1 MFPMTHWFWVCLQ
14 KKKRRWRKVTENSL
28 NWILTGIVFLLDLV
42 VVIVKASLTYA
53 KLPQLFNLRE
63 GRESAVDKTVSVI
76 EEPRLKTSLRL
87 ALMLVHFLLVGLVS
101 LLLAPVIAGASI
113 WLLLALILLGMI
125 LLSVIEF
132 SLEAIILRQPDEN
145 AIRFRHLGVLIN
157 FIFGPL
163 ASVLIKLLGPN
174 ANQVALAS
182 MTEEDL
188 RNWVEVGQPS
198 GSLEKGE
205 REMIYSIFQFGD
217 TIAKEIMVP
226 RIDVLALDIRS
237 TLGAARRMFEDAG
250 HSRVPVF
257 EDTVDN
263 VVGLLYAK
271 DLLSVQQDEDLIAD
285 HRELLR
291 LAYFVPEAKKVD
303 ELLAEMQ
310 TRSMH
315 MAIVVDEYGGVAGL
329 VTLED
334 IVEEIIGEIRDEYDE
349 SEENPYTRVDE
360 NEYIFLGR
368 VDLDIFNE
376 IMGSHIATENADT
389 IGGFIYGE
397 IGDVPTGGE
406 ILEANGVTLIVEEV
420 VGRRITKVRAR
431 RVKHETHEK
440 EDEDADE

>member
-1 MFPMTHWFWVCLQ
+1 MTDNLVFWVFAG
-14 KKKRRWRKVTENSL
+14 V
-28 NWILTGIVFLLDLV
+28 ILLILDLL
-42 VVIVKASLTYA
+42 IVAVKTSFGHA
-53 KLPQLFNLRE
+53 KLPQLLNLRE
-63 GRESAVDKTVSVI
+63 SREKTINQTVRLI
-76 EEPRLKTSLRL
+76 EKPRLRISLRL
-87 ALMLVHFLLVGLVS
+87 AVVLAHFLL
-101 LLLAPVIAGASI
+101 AGYITLMFINYANMTNV
-113 WLLLALILLGMI
+113 WLILLYLLIVMI
-125 LLSVIEF
+125 LLSIIEF
-132 SLEAIILRQPDEN
+132 GIESLVLREPEEN
-145 AIRFRHLGVLIN
+145 AIRLKFVGVLIN
-157 FIFGPL
+157 ILFSPL
-163 ASVLIKLLGPN
+163 SALMLTLLGPN
-174 ANQVALAS
+174 ANQVTLAS

-188 RNWVEVGQPS
+188 KNWVEVGQPE

-217 TIAKEIMVP
+217 TLAKEIMVP
-226 RIDVLALDIRS
+226 RIDVLALDINT
-237 TLGAARRMFEDAG
+237 TLGDARETFVSAG

-271 DLLSVQQDEDLIAD
+271 DLLSVQQDDELIAN
-285 HRELLR
+285 HRDLLR

-315 MAIVVDEYGGVAGL
+315 MAIIVDEYGGVAGV

-349 SEENPYTRVDE
+349 SEEMPYIQLNNDE
-360 NEYIFLGR
+360 YVFQGR

-376 IMGSHIATENADT
+376 IMETNIATDNADT

-406 ILEANGVTLIVEEV
+406 SLQADGVTLIVDQV
-420 VGRRITKVRAR
+420 VGRRITKVRAIR
-431 RVKHETHEK
+431 DQAETVEK
-440 EDEDADE
+440 DESHDN